1 MALGWHVACYGS
13 FAVAFKERPSR
24 PADMP
29 KPRPD
34 FQPDRLTPVF
44 DRVLL
49 ARPLSV
55 EVDWPRW
62 LRGIER
68 KRRALAAKPPF
79 HDSLTRQATLNSFK
93 LEGIEATDADME
105 EAVTPTR
112 NRRLFRSRQRQRVRN
127 HLAILLLKRQPLKA
141 AHVLRWYT
149 VISSG
154 LSTASLALPGM
165 IRIESVVRRINS
177 PQMRLQPAI
186 QEIAKLHCDLLADAM
201 FPSFNGILSRLLL
214 RVHLGH
220 CGLPAVVFDPALDRQ
235 RFSDANLLLPR
246 LLELIDRSLDR
257 LLAH

>member
-1 MALGWHVACYGS
+1 
-13 FAVAFKERPSR
+13 
-24 PADMP
+24 MP
-29 KPRPD
+29 KPRSD

-68 KRRALAAKPPF
+68 KRRVLAGKSPSN
-79 HDSLTRQATLNSFK
+79 DLLIREATLSSFR
-93 LEGIEATDADME
+93 LEGIDASDADIE
-105 EAVTPTR
+105 AAVTRTR
-112 NRRLFRSRQRQRVRN
+112 NRRLFRSRQRTRIRN
-127 HLAILLLKRQPLKA
+127 HLAILLSIERLLRKREALKA
-141 AHVLRWYT
+141 SHVLRWYT
-149 VISSG
+149 VIGSG

-186 QEIAKLHCDLLADAM
+186 LEIAKLHCDLLADAM
-201 FPSFNGILSRLLL
+201 FPSFNGILARLLL

-220 CGLPAVVFDPALDRQ
+220 CGLPPVVFDPAIDGQ
-235 RFSDANLLLPR
+235 RFGDANLLLPR

-257 LLAH
+257 LLAN